1 MTIVIIEITKYLM
14 IIMMAVYTFQSFA
27 ALRSDHTDAD
37 RSVLYQLQRYEIFLI
52 QFMGFLDLYIVTQ
65 ELKVLIMGAAVVLLY
80 VFIELTYGLV
90 YKNAPK
96 LLLNNMCMLLS
107 ISFIILSRLNIDNAM
122 KQLMIAI
129 VAAFGTILIPFLIEK
144 LSFLDRL
151 TYFYAFLGIGALGA
165 VAAMGAVS
173 YGAKL
178 AITVGGISLQ
188 PSEFIKIVFVF
199 YVASTL
205 NRSVEFQHIVKA
217 TIVAALHVLI
227 LVASKD
233 LGAALLFFMVYLV
246 MLYVATRKL
255 SYFFTGLAA
264 GALASVGAYFVFAHV
279 RTRVIA
285 WKDPFAV
292 IDGAGYQVSQSLF
305 AIGSGGWFGTGLYQ
319 GLPTSIPVVQQDFIF
334 SAISEEMGGIVA
346 VCLVLLCM
354 CCFFIILNIAMKIHR
369 TFYKLIALGLGTVY
383 IFQVFLTV
391 GGVTKF
397 IPSTGVTLPFV
408 SYGGSSLL
416 SSFIIFNII
425 LGLYLFKEK
434 EESGIVSKKKEKTGR
449 KEKRRQSS
457 ARTEVSRERNETQ
470 RRRGGGNRKRE
481 REIQD
486 LN

>member
-1 MTIVIIEITKYLM
+1 MTIILIEITKYLM
-14 IIMMAVYTFQSFA
+14 IILMAVYTFQSFS
-27 ALRSDHTDAD
+27 ALKSERSDED
-37 RSVLYQLQRYEIFLI
+37 RSLLFQMQRYEIFLF
-52 QFMGFLDLYIVTQ
+52 QFMGFLDLFIVTQ
-65 ELKVLIMGAAVVLLY
+65 DTKVLILAAFVILLF

-107 ISFIILSRLNIDNAM
+107 ISFIMLGRLDIDNAM
-122 KQLMIAI
+122 KQLMIAV
-129 VAAFGTILIPFLIEK
+129 VAAFGTILVPFLIEK
-144 LSFLDRL
+144 ISFLDKL
-151 TYFYAFLGIGALGA
+151 TYFYAILGIGSLGLVA
-165 VAAMGAVS
+165 VLGAVS

-199 YVASTL
+199 FVAAIL
-205 NRSVEFQHIVKA
+205 NRSIEFKNLVLA
-217 TIVAALHVLI
+217 TIIAALHVMI

-233 LGAALLFFMVYLV
+233 LGAGLLFFMVYLT
-246 MLYVATRKL
+246 MLYVATRKV
-255 SYFFTGLAA
+255 SYLFAGLGA
-264 GALASVGAYFVFAHV
+264 GALASVGAYFVFSHV

-285 WKDPFAV
+285 WKDPFSV

-305 AIGSGGWFGTGLYQ
+305 AIGSGGWFGSGLYQ

-346 VCLVLLCM
+346 VCLVLICM

-369 TFYKLIALGLGTVY
+369 SFYKLIALGLGTVY

-416 SSFIIFNII
+416 SSFIVFNII

-434 EESGIVSKKKEKTGR
+434 EESGTISKKKEKTGR
-449 KEKRRQSS
+449 RKEYRQPEVQRDVPREKRESNR
-457 ARTEVSRERNETQ
+457 RSRS
-470 RRRGGGNRKRE
+470 GNRKRD
-481 REIQD
+481 REIRD

>member
-1 MTIVIIEITKYLM
+1 MTIIIIEITKYLM
-14 IIMMAVYTFQSFA
+14 IILMAVYTFQSFS
-27 ALRSDHTDAD
+27 ALRSNRTDED
-37 RSVLYQLQRYEIFLI
+37 RSLLFQLQRYEIFLI
-52 QFMGFLDLYIVTQ
+52 QFMGFMDLFIVKQ
-65 ELKVLIMGAAVVLLY
+65 DMKYVILAAAVILLF

-96 LLLNNMCMLLS
+96 LLLNNMCILLS
-107 ISFIILSRLNIDNAM
+107 ISFIMLGRLDIDNAM

-144 LSFLDRL
+144 ITFLDKL
-151 TYFYAFLGIGALGA
+151 TYFYAGLGILSLGGVA
-165 VAAMGAVS
+165 VLGAVS

-178 AITVGGISLQ
+178 AITVGGISIQ

-199 YVASTL
+199 FVAAIL
-205 NRSVEFQHIVKA
+205 NRSIEFKNLLLA
-217 TIVAALHVLI
+217 TGIAALHVMI

-233 LGAALLFFMVYLV
+233 LGAGLLFFMVYVV
-246 MLYVATRKL
+246 MLYVATRKV
-255 SYFFTGLAA
+255 SYLFAGLGA
-264 GALASVGAYFVFAHV
+264 GALASVAAYFVFSHV

-285 WKDPFAV
+285 WKDPFSV

-305 AIGSGGWFGTGLYQ
+305 AIGSGGWFGSGLYQ

-346 VCLVLLCM
+346 ICLVLICM

-369 TFYKLIALGLGTVY
+369 SFYKLIALGLGTAY

-416 SSFIIFNII
+416 SSFIVFNII

-434 EESGIVSKKKEKTGR
+434 EESGVISKKKEKTGR
-449 KEKRRQSS
+449 SKPLRQPEVQRKPEREKRESGR
-457 ARTEVSRERNETQ
+457 RSRS
-470 RRRGGGNRKRE
+470 GNRKRD
-481 REIQD
+481 REIRD

>member
-1 MTIVIIEITKYLM
+1 MTIIIIEITKYLM
-14 IIMMAVYTFQSFA
+14 IILMAVYTFQSFS
-27 ALRSDHTDAD
+27 ALKSEHSEED
-37 RSVLYQLQRYEIFLI
+37 RSLLFQMQRYEIFLI
-52 QFMGFLDLYIVTQ
+52 QFMGFLDLFIVTQ
-65 ELKVLIMGAAVVLLY
+65 DTKVLILAGCVILLF

-107 ISFIILSRLNIDNAM
+107 ISFIMLGRLDIDNAM
-122 KQLMIAI
+122 KQLMIAV
-129 VAAFGTILIPFLIEK
+129 VAAFGTILVPFLIEK
-144 LSFLDRL
+144 ISFLDKL
-151 TYFYAFLGIGALGA
+151 TYFYAILGIGSLGA
-165 VAAMGAVS
+165 VAVLGAVS

-199 YVASTL
+199 FVAAIL
-205 NRSVEFQHIVKA
+205 NRSVEFKNLLLA
-217 TIVAALHVLI
+217 TAIAALHVMI

-233 LGAALLFFMVYLV
+233 LGAGLLFFMVYLT
-246 MLYVATRKL
+246 MLYVATRKV
-255 SYFFTGLAA
+255 SYLLAGLGA
-264 GALASVGAYFVFAHV
+264 GALASVGAYFVFSHV

-285 WKDPFAV
+285 WRDPFSV

-305 AIGSGGWFGTGLYQ
+305 AIGSGGWFGSGLYQ

-346 VCLVLLCM
+346 VCLVLICM

-369 TFYKLIALGLGTVY
+369 SFYKLIALGLGTVY

-416 SSFIIFNII
+416 SSFIVFNII

-434 EESGIVSKKKEKTGR
+434 EESGTVSKKKEKSGR
-449 KEKRRQSS
+449 RKAYREPELQREEPREKRESGR
-457 ARTEVSRERNETQ
+457 RSRS
-470 RRRGGGNRKRE
+470 GNRKRD
-481 REIQD
+481 REIRD

>member
-1 MTIVIIEITKYLM
+1 MTIILIEITKYLM
-14 IIMMAVYTFQSFA
+14 IILMAVYTFQSFS
-27 ALRSDHTDAD
+27 ALKSERSDED
-37 RSVLYQLQRYEIFLI
+37 RSLLFQMQRYEIFLI
-52 QFMGFLDLYIVTQ
+52 QFMGFLDLFIVTQ
-65 ELKVLIMGAAVVLLY
+65 DTKVLILAACVILLF

-107 ISFIILSRLNIDNAM
+107 ISFIMLGRLDIDNAM
-122 KQLMIAI
+122 KQLMIAV
-129 VAAFGTILIPFLIEK
+129 VAAFGTILVPFLIEK
-144 LSFLDRL
+144 ISFLDKL
-151 TYFYAFLGIGALGA
+151 TYFYAILGIGSLGLVA
-165 VAAMGAVS
+165 VLGAVS

-178 AITVGGISLQ
+178 AISIGGISLQ

-199 YVASTL
+199 FVAAIL
-205 NRSVEFQHIVKA
+205 NRSIEFKNLVLA
-217 TIVAALHVLI
+217 TVLAALHVMI

-233 LGAALLFFMVYLV
+233 LGAGLLFFMVYIT
-246 MLYVATRKL
+246 MLYVATRKV
-255 SYFFTGLAA
+255 SYLFAGLGA
-264 GALASVGAYFVFAHV
+264 GALASVGAYFVFSHV

-285 WKDPFAV
+285 WKDPFSV

-305 AIGSGGWFGTGLYQ
+305 AIGSGGWFGSGLYQ

-346 VCLVLLCM
+346 VCLVLICM

-369 TFYKLIALGLGTVY
+369 SFYKLIALGLGTVY

-416 SSFIIFNII
+416 SSFIVFNII

-434 EESGIVSKKKEKTGR
+434 EESGTISKKKEKTGR
-449 KEKRRQSS
+449 SKAYRQP
-457 ARTEVSRERNETQ
+457 EVQREAPRERRESG
-470 RRRGGGNRKRE
+470 RRSRSGNRKRD
-481 REIQD
+481 REIRD